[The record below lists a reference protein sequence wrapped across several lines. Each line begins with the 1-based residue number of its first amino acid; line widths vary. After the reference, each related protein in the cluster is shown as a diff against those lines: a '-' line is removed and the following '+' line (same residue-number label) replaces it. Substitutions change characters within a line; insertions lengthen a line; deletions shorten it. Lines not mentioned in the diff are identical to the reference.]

1 MELHVTQ
8 PNRGQSCKCPNRACI
23 RLDNNGLPVIVAD
36 DMTRIEMVSGFTK
49 PKEKQKSVEHFDVPK
64 RRIRRLDYEVR

>member
-8 PNRGQSCKCPNRACI
+8 PNRGQSCKCSNRAYI
-23 RLDNNGLPVIVAD
+23 RLDNNGLPVIIAD
-36 DMTRIEMVSGFTK
+36 DMSRVEMVSGFTK
-49 PKEKQKSVEHFDVPK
+49 PKEKQKSFEQLDVPK